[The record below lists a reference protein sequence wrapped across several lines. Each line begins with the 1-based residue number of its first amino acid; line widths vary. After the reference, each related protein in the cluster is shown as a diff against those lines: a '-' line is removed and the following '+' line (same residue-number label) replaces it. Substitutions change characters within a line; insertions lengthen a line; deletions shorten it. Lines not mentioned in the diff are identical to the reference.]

1 MANFTFNRAF
11 PKNLAL
17 LFKERAH
24 EIPDDVFQYSK
35 MERDGDFLPYTYGQ
49 VYDEVISL
57 ALALQKMGIKRG
69 QNVGLIS
76 DNRREWAVTD
86 YAILSLG
93 ATDVPRGCDSMGT
106 EIRFILNFAD
116 VEISFFE
123 TPHQLEKV
131 LEYTDECPNLKT
143 AIIYKKPSKSEDE
156 IINNKKIKVILY
168 KDLLKEG
175 KEIFEADKEKFRAQI
190 EAEMDKTE
198 TDDIATIIFTSGTTG
213 TPKGV
218 MLSHRNYIAQLE
230 VFHNFFPCKRGETW
244 LSVLPVWHSYER
256 AFQYLVPALKTNI
269 AYSKPVAQVMITDM
283 EKIKP
288 HWLCAVP
295 RLWDAIAKN
304 IDRTVHKHKGFDLF
318 CYNTFI
324 KPGIAYAHFR
334 DMIRGWI
341 VQDKKRNRFADFLI
355 GIFPF
360 LFLWPIHALGDI
372 CFFSR
377 VRKGLGGRIKI
388 AVSGGG
394 ALQREVN
401 DFFRSVGFN
410 LLEAY
415 GLTETAPVL
424 SVRHY
429 KNPRPGCVGA
439 IMPSCEVKIVREE
452 NGIIADSAPLA
463 PGQKGLVLARGEQ
476 IMKGYYKRPDLTE
489 KIIDS
494 EGWLNTGDLGLLT
507 FDGELKLTGRAKDTI
522 VLLGGENIEPAV
534 IERAINASDYIDSSI
549 VMGQDKNYLG
559 CLIVATKD
567 KIEDYA
573 KQNKIEYSSYAELL
587 QKEEINAFYSKII
600 HSLVSVSTGFRS
612 CERINKFVL
621 LSDPFKTGEELSAKG
636 EMIRAKIVK
645 KYEKEVESMFD

>member
-131 LEYTDECPNLKT
+131 LENTDECPNLKT

-324 KPGIAYAHFR
+324 KPGIVYAHFR

-372 CFFSR
+372 CFFNR

-621 LSDPFKTGEELSAKG
+621 LSDPFKPGEELSAKG

>member
-131 LEYTDECPNLKT
+131 LENTDECPNLKT

-168 KDLLKEG
+168 KDLIKEG

-324 KPGIAYAHFR
+324 KPGIVYAHFR

-372 CFFSR
+372 CFFNR

-452 NGIIADSAPLA
+452 NGMIADSASLA

-559 CLIVATKD
+559 CLIIATKD

>member
-131 LEYTDECPNLKT
+131 LENTDECPNLKT

-175 KEIFEADKEKFRAQI
+175 KEIFEADKEKFRTQI

-324 KPGIAYAHFR
+324 KPGIVYAHFR

-372 CFFSR
+372 CFFNR

>member
-1 MANFTFNRAF
+1 MTKFTFNKAF

-35 MERDGDFLPYTYGQ
+35 VERDGDFIPYTYGK
-49 VYDEVISL
+49 VYDDVISL
-57 ALALQKMGIKRG
+57 ALALQKLGVKRG

-123 TPHQLEKV
+123 TPHQLEKI
-131 LEYTDECPNLKT
+131 LEKPEDCPNLKT
-143 AIIYKKPSKSEDE
+143 AIIYKKPVKSEEE
-156 IINNKKIKVILY
+156 IVNNNKIKVILY
-168 KDLLKEG
+168 EDLLAQG
-175 KEIFEADKEKFRAQI
+175 KEIFEADKNQCRAQI
-190 EAEMDKTE
+190 EAEMGKTE

-288 HWLCAVP
+288 QWLCAVP

-304 IDRTVHKHKGFDLF
+304 IDRTVHKHKGWDLF

-324 KPGIAYAHFR
+324 KPGKKYA
-334 DMIRGWI
+334 DAKDLIRGWV
-341 VQDKKRNRFADFLI
+341 VQDKKRNRFADFLK

-360 LFLWPIHALGDI
+360 LCLWPVHALGNI
-372 CFFSR
+372 CFFNR
-377 VRKGLGGRIKI
+377 VRKGLGGKIKI

-394 ALQREVN
+394 ALQKEVN
-401 DFFRSVGFN
+401 DFFRAVGFN

-452 NGIIADSAPLA
+452 NGMIADSTPLA
-463 PGQKGLVLARGEQ
+463 PGQKGLVLARGDQ

-559 CLIVATKD
+559 CLIVAQKD
-567 KIEDYA
+567 KIEAYA
-573 KQNKIEYSSYAELL
+573 KQNGIEYSSYEELL
-587 QKEEINAFYSKII
+587 EKEEIISFYSKTI

-621 LSDPFKTGEELSAKG
+621 LANPFKSGEELSAKG
-636 EMIRAKIVK
+636 EMIRAKICK
-645 KYEKEVESMFD
+645 KYEKEIESMF

>member
-35 MERDGDFLPYTYGQ
+35 MERDGDFIPYTYGQ

-131 LEYTDECPNLKT
+131 LENTDECPNLKT

-324 KPGIAYAHFR
+324 KPGIVYAHFR

-372 CFFSR
+372 CFFNR

-452 NGIIADSAPLA
+452 NGMITDSAPLA

>member
-35 MERDGDFLPYTYGQ
+35 MERDGDFIPYTYGQ
-49 VYDEVISL
+49 VYDEIISL

-131 LEYTDECPNLKT
+131 LENTDECPNLKT

-168 KDLLKEG
+168 EDLLKEG

-190 EAEMDKTE
+190 EAEMDETE

-341 VQDKKRNRFADFLI
+341 VQDKKRNRFADFLK

-372 CFFSR
+372 CFFNR

-429 KNPRPGCVGA
+429 KNPRPGCVGD

-452 NGIIADSAPLA
+452 NGMIADSTPLA

>member
-1 MANFTFNRAF
+1 MPKFTFKKDY

-17 LFKERAH
+17 LFKERAA
-24 EIPDDVFQYSK
+24 EIPNDVFQYSK
-35 MERDGDFLPYTYGQ
+35 LERDGDFLPYTYGQ

-57 ALALQKMGIKRG
+57 ALALRKMGVKRG
-69 QNVGLIS
+69 QNIGLIS

-131 LEYTDECPNLKT
+131 LENTSECPNLKT
-143 AIIYKKPSKSEDE
+143 AIIIKNPSKTEVD
-156 IINNKKIKVILY
+156 IVNNGKINVILY
-168 KDLLKEG
+168 EDLLNEG
-175 KEIFEADKEKFRAQI
+175 KSIYEADKDNCRAQI

-244 LSVLPVWHSYER
+244 LTVLPVWHSYER
-256 AFQYLVPALKTNI
+256 AFQYLIPALKTNV
-269 AYSKPVAQVMITDM
+269 AYSKPVAQVMIKDM
-283 EKIKP
+283 EKIRP

-295 RLWDAIAKN
+295 RLWDAISKN
-304 IDRTVHKHKGFDLF
+304 IERTVNKHKGFDLF

-324 KPGIAYAHFR
+324 NPGKKYA
-334 DMIRGWI
+334 DYKDLVRGW
-341 VQDKKRNRFADFLI
+341 VCQDKKRNRFADFLK
-355 GIFPF
+355 GIIPF
-360 LFLWPIHALGDI
+360 ILYWPVHKLGDI
-372 CFFSR
+372 CFFNR
-377 VRKGLGGRIKI
+377 VRRGLGGRIKI

-394 ALQREVN
+394 ALQKEVN

-439 IMPSCEVKIVREE
+439 IMPSCQVKIVKDD
-452 NGIIADSAPLA
+452 NGAVADPAPLG
-463 PGQKGLVLARGEQ
+463 PGEKGLVLAKGDQ

-489 KIIDS
+489 KIIDKD
-494 EGWLNTGDLGLLT
+494 GWLNTGDIGLLT

-534 IERAINASDYIDSSI
+534 LERALNASDFIESSI
-549 VMGQDKNYLG
+549 VLGQDQNYLG
-559 CLIVATKD
+559 CLIVASKD
-567 KIEDYA
+567 KVEDYA
-573 KQNKIEYSSYAELL
+573 KKNGIEYNSYEELL
-587 QKEEINAFYSKII
+587 KTETIQEFFKKTIN
-600 HSLVSVSTGFRS
+600 SLISVSTGFRS
-612 CERINKFVL
+612 CERINRFEL
-621 LSDPFKTGEELSAKG
+621 LSESFKAGEELSAKG
-636 EMIRAKIVK
+636 EMVRPKIVV
-645 KYEKEVESMFD
+645 KYDSLIKNMFN

>member
-131 LEYTDECPNLKT
+131 LEKTDECPNLKT

-324 KPGIAYAHFR
+324 KPGIVYAHFR

-372 CFFSR
+372 CFFNR

-463 PGQKGLVLARGEQ
+463 PGKKGLVLARGEQ

-522 VLLGGENIEPAV
+522 VLLGGENI
-534 IERAINASDYIDSSI
+534 
-549 VMGQDKNYLG
+549 
-559 CLIVATKD
+559 
-567 KIEDYA
+567 
-573 KQNKIEYSSYAELL
+573 
-587 QKEEINAFYSKII
+587 
-600 HSLVSVSTGFRS
+600 
-612 CERINKFVL
+612 
-621 LSDPFKTGEELSAKG
+621 
-636 EMIRAKIVK
+636 
-645 KYEKEVESMFD
+645 

>member
-1 MANFTFNRAF
+1 MSKFTFIKSY

-17 LFKERAH
+17 LFKQRAY
-24 EIPDDVFQYSK
+24 EIPNDVFQYSK
-35 MERDGDFLPYTYGQ
+35 IERGGDFVPYTYGQ

-57 ALALQKMGIKRG
+57 ALALQSLGVKRG
-69 QNVGLIS
+69 QNIGLIS

-123 TPHQLEKV
+123 SPHQLEKV
-131 LEYTDECPNLKT
+131 LENPSECPNLKT
-143 AIIYKKPSKSEDE
+143 AIVFNKPTKTEDH
-156 IINNKKIKVILY
+156 IINNGKINVILY
-168 KDLLKEG
+168 EDLLAG
-175 KEIFEADKEKFRAQI
+175 GQEIFNADKDKNRQAI

-283 EKIKP
+283 EKIHP
-288 HWLCAVP
+288 QWLCAVP

-304 IDRTVHKHKGFDLF
+304 IDRTVHKHKGWDLF

-324 KPGIAYAHFR
+324 EPGKKYAHYR
-334 DMIRGWI
+334 DMVRGWI
-341 VQDKKRNRFADFLI
+341 VQDKKRNRFADFLM
-355 GIFPF
+355 GIIPF
-360 LFLWPIHALGDI
+360 LWYWPIHVVGDI
-372 CFFSR
+372 CFFNR
-377 VRKGLGGRIKI
+377 VRKGLGGKIKV

-394 ALQREVN
+394 ALLREVN
-401 DFFRSVGFN
+401 DFFRAVGFN

-452 NGIIADSAPLA
+452 NGAIAGSEPLG
-463 PGQKGLVLARGEQ
+463 PGQRGLVLARGEQ
-476 IMKGYYKRPDLTE
+476 IMKGYYKRPDLTAQ
-489 KIIDS
+489 IIDS
-494 EGWLNTGDLGLLT
+494 DGWLNTGDLGMLT

-534 IERAINASDYIDSSI
+534 IERALNASDYIESSI

-559 CLIVATKD
+559 CLLVPQRD
-567 KIEDYA
+567 KIEAYA
-573 KQNKIEYSSYAELL
+573 KDAGIEYSSYPELL
-587 QKEEINAFYSKII
+587 QKEEIVSYYSKTI

-621 LSDPFKTGEELSAKG
+621 LADSFKPGEELSAKG
-636 EMIRAKIVK
+636 EMIRPKIVK
-645 KYEKEVESMFD
+645 KYEKEVESMF

>member
-131 LEYTDECPNLKT
+131 LENTDECPNLKT

-600 HSLVSVSTGFRS
+600 HSLVSVSTGFRN

>member
-131 LEYTDECPNLKT
+131 LENTDECPNLKT

-175 KEIFEADKEKFRAQI
+175 KEIFETDKEKFRAQI

-324 KPGIAYAHFR
+324 KPGIVYAHFR

-372 CFFSR
+372 CFFNR
-377 VRKGLGGRIKI
+377 VRKGLGGRIRI

-452 NGIIADSAPLA
+452 NGMIADSAPLA

>member
-131 LEYTDECPNLKT
+131 LENTDECPNLKT

-168 KDLLKEG
+168 KDLIKEG

-324 KPGIAYAHFR
+324 KPGIVYAHFR

-452 NGIIADSAPLA
+452 NGMIADSASLA

>member
-131 LEYTDECPNLKT
+131 LENTDECPNLKT
-143 AIIYKKPSKSEDE
+143 AIIYKKPSTSEDE

-341 VQDKKRNRFADFLI
+341 VHDKKRNRFADFLI

-372 CFFSR
+372 CFFNR

-452 NGIIADSAPLA
+452 NGMIADSASLA

>member
-131 LEYTDECPNLKT
+131 LENTDECPNLKT

-168 KDLLKEG
+168 KDLIKEG
-175 KEIFEADKEKFRAQI
+175 KEIFETDKEKFRAQI

-324 KPGIAYAHFR
+324 KPGIVYAHFR

-372 CFFSR
+372 CFFNR

-452 NGIIADSAPLA
+452 NGMIADSAPLA